1 MITGTDI
8 VVVKWET
15 SFGKTWFLIRDSVC
29 EQFRTGAPWDST
41 FAWVKDR
48 AAAARFANRREAQL
62 CIDDHIDGK
71 DTVLDRAK
79 QVPDPEDVIYGMR
92 YRIPAIPVAANMD

>member
-1 MITGTDI
+1 MEIITW
-8 VVVKWET
+8 KN
-15 SFGKTWFLIRDSVC
+15 SFGKTRFLIRDSVC

-48 AAAARFANRREAQL
+48 AAAARFANRLEAQRS
-62 CIDDHIDGK
+62 IDEHIDGK

-79 QVPDPEDVIYGMR
+79 QVPDPEDVMYGIR
-92 YRIPAIPVAANMD
+92 YGIPAIPVTGDID